1 MNGEDAFVDAVR
13 TLAPEGASLVLG
25 PGDDAALIERE
36 AGPLAATAD
45 MLVEGVDFLP
55 DEEPERLG
63 RRAIAV
69 NLSDLAAMG
78 AEPEFFLLSI
88 GFPRRRGGEYPL
100 AIARGAA
107 ARGGEFGARLAGG
120 DLSEAPQTV
129 LAVALW
135 GRPAGPALRRS
146 GAAPGDLVYLSGHP
160 GQAAAGFRL
169 ARRLAAFAAQGSTPT
184 ARFPELSRDDEERLL
199 AAFRDPVPRLA
210 LGTALS
216 RERLASAAIDVS
228 DGVGRDAGRLARA
241 SGVKVVLERHAL
253 PVSMALGAFAAAEDL
268 DPITL
273 LLAGGDDYELLFT
286 ASPSQAARLEARS
299 GAFGALVTRVGRV
312 EAGLGAVLADG
323 RSEMDVARLGH
334 DHLEPGS

>member
-13 TLAPEGASLVLG
+13 ALAPPGGPLILG
-25 PGDDAALIERE
+25 PGDDAALIER
-36 AGPLAATAD
+36 AGGPLAATAD

-55 DEEPERLG
+55 GEEPERLG

-88 GFPRRRGGEYPL
+88 GFERRRGAGFPL
-100 AIARGAA
+100 AITRGAA

-146 GAAPGDLVYLSGHP
+146 GAAPGDHVYLSGHP
-160 GQAAAGFRL
+160 GEAAAGLQL
-169 ARRLAAFAAQGSTPT
+169 AKRLAAFAAQGSLPT
-184 ARFPELSRDDEERLL
+184 ARFPELSRADEERLL
-199 AAFRDPVPRLA
+199 AAYRDPVPRLA

-241 SGVKVVLERHAL
+241 SGVRIVLDRSAL
-253 PVSMALGAFAAAEDL
+253 PISTALGAFAASEDL
-268 DPITL
+268 DPATFV
-273 LLAGGDDYELLFT
+273 LAGGDDYELLFT
-286 ASPSQAARLEARS
+286 ASPSQAARLEAGA
-299 GAFGALVTRVGRV
+299 GAFGIAVARVGRV
-312 EAGLGAVLADG
+312 EPGSGAALADG
-323 RSEMDVARLGH
+323 RSEIDVSRLGH
-334 DHLEPGS
+334 DHLEPAS